1 MIYHG
6 VIEAG
11 DYGVTVDSVLDN
23 VAVWRTVINGYPYKS
38 AWELGVEDD
47 DDAFLATKQ
56 AIYCVLYGLDTSR
69 YRGGDEK
76 GQKIADAIVRIT
88 NEGRYGS
95 WQPSD
100 PQITL
105 SNEGN
110 MYEDGNYYT
119 QKVNVSSSVDMAN
132 YTITATA
139 NLPAG
144 TIMTNGN
151 GTETNYFNGNE
162 SLYVKVPKSQ
172 MNNNISGAIINV
184 QGKCKTYPVFY
195 GATTVPGTQNYALT
209 YDPFGD
215 GVGRGTLDIKTNTG
229 KIKINKTDDETHEP
243 VSGVTFQ
250 LSKRDGTV
258 IGSATTN
265 ENGEAYFN
273 DLFQGDYVLKESATN
288 KDYVINNAEFEVNV
302 EYNKTATLEV
312 TNEHR
317 KGQIKVIKV
326 DKDNNEVKLEGI
338 EFKVMDSNGNVV
350 DTLKTDKNGEATTKK
365 IRTNQ
370 TYTIQ
375 ETKTLQNYVLNDT
388 PQKVTLTKDQIE
400 TITFE
405 NELKKGKVKV
415 IKVDEDFNE
424 IKLEGVE
431 FKVYDEDN
439 KLVDTLVTDKNG
451 EAVSKDL
458 RIDKEYTVKETKTK
472 QEYILNNKPQKVTL
486 QQDQITNIT
495 FENEHKKG
503 NIKVYKIDKD
513 NHKVV
518 LGNVEFDLYSKEFD
532 KVIGTYHTDVNGEL
546 EIKNLRIGDYSL
558 IEKVSNKWYNLAE
571 KQDIKVEWKL
581 TKEIQIE
588 NELKKGSIKIIK
600 VDEENHEVK
609 LEGVKF
615 KVMDSNG
622 NTLEEIVTDKNGE
635 ATTKKYA
642 VRDFS
647 ELKLQETETQEMY
660 VLDNEIKTIKLEEN
674 QIKNI
679 TFENEKIRGQIE
691 VIKVSANDNKLTGE
705 KKGTPLKGAIFEI
718 YNDKNE
724 LVDTIK
730 TNDEGKAISKMLLK
744 GEYTI
749 KEIDSG
755 SPFYLVNNDIF
766 KAEIKE
772 HKKVVDVKVEEES
785 VDIDV
790 DIEKRG
796 FIETQ
801 SKDSIYYN
809 FKNIRNK
816 SNVKLDN
823 FTWQDTLPTQALR
836 VNKIYTGTWNEDL
849 EYSIWYKTNKT
860 DDYKMLVD
868 KLSTKVNNEV
878 NFKTVELAE
887 DEYITEYEFR
897 FGTVKVGFSEV
908 EEPVLYCD
916 MLENLGNGFVFTN
929 HTKVSGNYEDKY
941 VEDKDE
947 WTTITYFKEIEVT
960 QKLPRTGC

>member
-144 TIMTNGN
+144 TIITNGN

-588 NELKKGSIKIIK
+588 KQ
-600 VDEENHEVK
+600 
-609 LEGVKF
+609 
-615 KVMDSNG
+615 
-622 NTLEEIVTDKNGE
+622 T
-635 ATTKKYA
+635 
-642 VRDFS
+642 
-647 ELKLQETETQEMY
+647 
-660 VLDNEIKTIKLEEN
+660 KLEELTSN
-674 QIKNI
+674 LN
-679 TFENEKIRGQIE
+679 FGQ
-691 VIKVSANDNKLTGE
+691 AT
-705 KKGTPLKGAIFEI
+705 
-718 YNDKNE
+718 
-724 LVDTIK
+724 
-730 TNDEGKAISKMLLK
+730 LLK
-744 GEYTI
+744 EILELETQR
-749 KEIDSG
+749 KEI
-755 SPFYLVNNDIF
+755 
-766 KAEIKE
+766 
-772 HKKVVDVKVEEES
+772 
-785 VDIDV
+785 
-790 DIEKRG
+790 
-796 FIETQ
+796 
-801 SKDSIYYN
+801 
-809 FKNIRNK
+809 
-816 SNVKLDN
+816 
-823 FTWQDTLPTQALR
+823 
-836 VNKIYTGTWNEDL
+836 
-849 EYSIWYKTNKT
+849 
-860 DDYKMLVD
+860 VD
-868 KLSTKVNNEV
+868 KEIFTFAFS
-878 NFKTVELAE
+878 LALKL
-887 DEYITEYEFR
+887 IYE
-897 FGTVKVGFSEV
+897 GLDK
-908 EEPVLYCD
+908 EE
-916 MLENLGNGFVFTN
+916 N
-929 HTKVSGNYEDKY
+929 
-941 VEDKDE
+941 
-947 WTTITYFKEIEVT
+947 
-960 QKLPRTGC
+960 Q